1 MATGRVLAGAAL
13 AVIVLALPGEVA
25 AQSADELFN
34 DQVLHRVDLWVN
46 TKDWA
51 VLKYEYETN
60 NYYPANLKWNGQ
72 TVYNVAIRS
81 RGQGSRSGIKPGIR
95 VDFNRYVTGRTFLGM
110 TAVNLNNLTQDPT
123 AVREVMAM
131 KFYRMMGL
139 PAPRI
144 SLAAL
149 YINNEFVGAYAIV
162 EEIDEVSVA
171 RLFGEN
177 TGYLFEYKWK
187 FAWGFEYLGSDLA
200 TYAPLYEP
208 KTHKTDSIAALYA
221 PFEAMIRTINNAS
234 DDEFV
239 AAVSPYLDLSI
250 FMRFVAVQAYIA
262 ECDGILGNWG
272 LNNNFLY
279 RFNQK
284 SLSQFIAWDASSAFY
299 TSTYPFDIGLT
310 DRVLMRR
317 AMAVPALR
325 AIFFST
331 ILEAA
336 AWADHVDTPGQ
347 PGWLESELTRFQ
359 NLNRTAVYAD
369 PNKPWSNAEYDQ
381 GSADILSFARTR
393 SALARQIVAQMTAA
407 NGPYPT
413 TLLSVPQAAGAKK
426 DASRTPVIRIGPRR

>member
-1 MATGRVLAGAAL
+1 MKTGRVLAGAAL
-13 AVIVLALPGEVA
+13 AIVLLALPGEAA
-25 AQSADELFN
+25 AQTADDLFN
-34 DQVLHRVDLWVN
+34 DQALHRIDLWIN
-46 TKDWA
+46 TRDWA

-72 TVYNVAIRS
+72 TVTNVAVRS
-81 RGQGSRSGIKPGIR
+81 RGSGSRSGIKPGLR
-95 VDFNRYVTGRTFLGM
+95 VDFNRYVTGRTFLGL
-110 TAVNLNNLTQDPT
+110 TAVNLNNMTQDPT

-162 EEIDEVSVA
+162 EEIDAVSVA
-171 RLFGEN
+171 RLFGESA
-177 TGYLFEYKWK
+177 GYLFEYKWK
-187 FAWGFEYLGSDLA
+187 FVWGFEYLGSDLLP
-200 TYAPLYEP
+200 YSQLYEP
-208 KTHKTDSIAALYA
+208 KTHQTESSSALYA

-239 AAVSPYLDLSI
+239 ASVSQYLDLSI
-250 FMRFVAVQAYIA
+250 LMRLVAVQAYIA

-272 LNNNFLY
+272 LNNHFFY
-279 RFNQK
+279 RFNGK
-284 SLSQFIAWDASSAFY
+284 TLGQFIAWDASSAFY
-299 TSTYPFDIGLT
+299 TSTYPFDLGI

-325 AIFFST
+325 ALFFGT

-336 AWADHVDTPGQ
+336 AWADHTDTPGQ

-359 NLNRTAVYAD
+359 NLNRAAVYAD

-381 GSADILSFARTR
+381 ASADIMSFARTR
-393 SALARQIVAQMTAA
+393 SPLARQIVAQMTAP

-413 TLLSVPQAAGAKK
+413 TLALAAPSAAAAGQVRK
-426 DASRTPVIRIGPRR
+426 TPDIRPVPKR